1 HEDSVNMDGVGILI
15 AMKRSIYLIGQFFT
29 DPRRFSIFGGA
40 GAGQFLQT
48 AVLSQ
53 QLLSALRP
61 NTGNAVQRRGI
72 AGLAA
77 ALTVSGNGETVG
89 LVADVLDKVKR
100 RRVPR

>member
-1 HEDSVNMDGVGILI
+1 MDGVGILV
-15 AMKRSIYLIGQFFT
+15 AMQRSIYLFGQFFT
-29 DPRRFSIFGGA
+29 DPRRFGNFGGA

-48 AVLSQ
+48 AEVFQ
-53 QLLSALRP
+53 QLPSALRP
-61 NTGNAVQRRGI
+61 NTGNALQRRGI